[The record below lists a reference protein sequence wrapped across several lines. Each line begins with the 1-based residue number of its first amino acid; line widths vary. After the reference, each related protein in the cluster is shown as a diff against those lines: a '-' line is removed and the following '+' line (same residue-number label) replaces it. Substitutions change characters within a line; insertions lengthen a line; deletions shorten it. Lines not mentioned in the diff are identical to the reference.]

1 MSHDDRRDPSLRL
14 RPWASLLLFLS
25 AYSPL
30 MLILVIKDYD
40 ATNPGLLPQ
49 NSLFS
54 GILLLIAVLS
64 SLAVLRSV
72 KEIDGGLTVTVTKA
86 SNKSGDMFGY
96 TIPYMLSF
104 MKVDL
109 GDWQVMVSLVLF
121 LAILFI
127 MAYRTQT
134 VFVNPILA
142 LAGYML
148 IDCTFKRDAKEVQ
161 AMVVTRQPLTVDDT
175 CRMERLSHYL
185 YVAVKDNAKQDEK
198 GKKNEQ

>member
-1 MSHDDRRDPSLRL
+1 
-14 RPWASLLLFLS
+14 
-25 AYSPL
+25 
-30 MLILVIKDYD
+30 MLILIIKDYD
-40 ATNPGLLPQ
+40 ATNPGWLPQ
-49 NSLFS
+49 NPVFS
-54 GILLLIAVLS
+54 GILFLVAVFS

-72 KEIDGGLTVTVTKA
+72 EAIDGGLVVTVTKA

-109 GDWQVMVSLVLF
+109 GDWQIIVSLALF

-142 LAGYML
+142 IAGYML
-148 IDCTFKRDAKEVQ
+148 IDCTFKRGEKETQ
-161 AMVVTRQPLTVDDT
+161 AMVVTRQPLAVGNT

-185 YVAVKDNAKQDEK
+185 YVAVKDNAKRDERGADK
-198 GKKNEQ
+198 

>member
-1 MSHDDRRDPSLRL
+1 MSSPATSDPSLRL
-14 RPWASLLLFLS
+14 RPWASLVLFLS

-30 MLILVIKDYD
+30 MLILIIKDYD
-40 ATNPGLLPQ
+40 ATNPGWLPQ
-49 NSLFS
+49 NPVFS
-54 GILLLIAVLS
+54 GILLLMAVFS

-72 KEIDGGLTVTVTKA
+72 KAIDGGLVVTVTKA

-109 GDWQVMVSLVLF
+109 GDWQIIVSLALF

-148 IDCTFKRDAKEVQ
+148 IDCTFKRGEKETQ
-161 AMVVTRQPLTVDDT
+161 AMVVTRQPLAVGNT

-185 YVAVKDNAKQDEK
+185 YVAVKDNAKRDERGTDK
-198 GKKNEQ
+198 

>member
-1 MSHDDRRDPSLRL
+1 MSTGELHDPSLRL
-14 RPWASLLLFLS
+14 RPWASLVLFLS
-25 AYSPL
+25 AYAPL
-30 MLILVIKDYD
+30 MLILIIKDYD

-49 NSLFS
+49 NPVFS
-54 GILLLIAVLS
+54 GILLLIAVFS

-72 KEIDGGLTVTVTKA
+72 REIDGGLIVTVTKA

-104 MKVDL
+104 MKVNL
-109 GDWQVMVSLVLF
+109 GDWQIIVSLALF

-148 IDCTFKRDAKEVQ
+148 IDCTFKRADKEIQ
-161 AMVVTRQPLTVDDT
+161 AMVVTRQPLAVGDT

-185 YVAVKDNAKQDEK
+185 YVAVKDNANLDGK
-198 GKKNEQ
+198 GTKE

>member
-1 MSHDDRRDPSLRL
+1 MSDAETRDPAPRL
-14 RPWASLLLFLS
+14 RPWASLVLFLS

-30 MLILVIKDYD
+30 MLILIIKDYD
-40 ATNPGLLPQ
+40 ATSPGLLP
-49 NSLFS
+49 NNPVFS
-54 GILLLIAVLS
+54 GILLLVAVFS
-64 SLAVLRSV
+64 SFAVLRSV
-72 KEIDGGLTVTVTKA
+72 REIDGGLTVTVTKA

-104 MKVDL
+104 MKVDM
-109 GDWQVMVSLVLF
+109 GDWQIVVSLVLF
-121 LAILFI
+121 LAILFT

-148 IDCTFKRDAKEVQ
+148 IDCTFKRGDKETQ
-161 AMVVTRQPLTVDDT
+161 AMVVTRQPLAAGDA

-185 YVAVKDNAKQDEK
+185 YVAVKDEASQAGR
-198 GKKNEQ
+198 GKNQ

>member
-1 MSHDDRRDPSLRL
+1 MDNTRDPALRL
-14 RPWASLLLFLS
+14 RPWASLVLFLS

-30 MLILVIKDYD
+30 MLILIIKDYD
-40 ATNPGLLPQ
+40 AASPDLLPQ
-49 NSLFS
+49 NPVFS
-54 GILLLIAVLS
+54 GILLLIAVFS

-72 KEIDGGLTVTVTKA
+72 REIDGGLTVTVTKA

-109 GDWQVMVSLVLF
+109 GDWQVIVSLALF

-148 IDCTFKRDAKEVQ
+148 IDCTFKRGDKEIQ
-161 AMVVTRQPLTVDDT
+161 AMVVTRQPLAVGDT

-185 YVAVKDNAKQDEK
+185 YVAVKDNANLDEK
-198 GKKNEQ
+198 GTKE

>member
-1 MSHDDRRDPSLRL
+1 MSSPATSNPSLRL
-14 RPWASLLLFLS
+14 RPWASLVLFLS

-30 MLILVIKDYD
+30 MLILIIKDYD
-40 ATNPGLLPQ
+40 ATNPGWLPQ
-49 NSLFS
+49 NPVFS
-54 GILLLIAVLS
+54 GILLLVGVFS

-72 KEIDGGLTVTVTKA
+72 KEINGGLTVTVTKA

-96 TIPYMLSF
+96 TIPYMVSF
-104 MKVDL
+104 TKVDL
-109 GDWQVMVSLVLF
+109 GDWQVMLSLALF

-148 IDCTFKRDAKEVQ
+148 IDCTFKRGDKEVQ
-161 AMVVTRQPLTVDDT
+161 AMVVTRKPLAVGDT

-185 YVAVKDNAKQDEK
+185 YVAVKDNAKRDEM
-198 GKKNEQ
+198 GTEQ